1 MHQVEIARHAVLAGV
16 HGHGRNHDAVLEPHA
31 ARLVG
36 REHGHGRTLA
46 GRGRRAGALG
56 DPALEAFQPGRIAQ
70 PQVLVR
76 NTLRAGQ
83 QRVGELLRLQAGV
96 ALDVLEPFGGVAGG
110 VLDLQHFH
118 AAHFLVVLQAVF
130 HAAFG
135 AAQAARQLD
144 GILQRQL
151 GARADGEVGGV
162 GGVAHQHH
170 RHAAL
175 AAGGVQRVPVHPG
188 VADDAREADQMAEP
202 RKCEALLTSG
212 LPSSQGANS
221 FSQ

>member
-170 RHAAL
+170 RHARSPRAVSSVFQCTQVL
-175 AAGGVQRVPVHPG
+175 QMTRGKRI
-188 VADDAREADQMAEP
+188 QMAEP